1 VARWRVRV
9 PVLVVVAVWL
19 SQPLVP
25 TAHPDT
31 PPTARALVERI
42 KAHLGVPWTEPTVDT
57 FKAGDPDT
65 QLTGIA
71 VTMMAT
77 LEVLQHA
84 AASGHNLVIT
94 HEPTF
99 YDHMDR
105 REPLEQEHDAV
116 FAAKQ
121 AFLTQHKLVVWRF
134 HDHWHRRHPDGIEAG
149 MVRALGWER
158 YQSAANEFLFVMPE
172 TSVKELAAQVRDR
185 LRVRTMR
192 VIGDPDMKVTKV
204 AMVPGA
210 APFDMQRKALQRDD
224 VEAVVLG
231 EAREW
236 ETIEYAADAVTA
248 HLRKALIIP
257 GHIPSEQAGMEECAR
272 WLKTF
277 VTEVPVD
284 FVPASE
290 PFWTPR

>member
-1 VARWRVRV
+1 VATCRIR
-9 PVLVVVAVWL
+9 VLVIAVVAVCL
-19 SQPLVP
+19 CRPVVP
-25 TAHPDT
+25 TAHPVT
-31 PPTARALVERI
+31 PLTARALVDRI

-57 FKAGDPDT
+57 FKAGDPDVP
-65 QLTGIA
+65 LTGVA

-77 LEVLQHA
+77 LEVLERA

-99 YDHMDR
+99 YDHQDR
-105 REPLEQEHDAV
+105 LEPLEREHDAV

-121 AFLTQHKLVVWRF
+121 AFLTQHRMVVWRL

-158 YQSAANEFLFVMPE
+158 YQNPANEYLFVLPE
-172 TSVKELAAQVRDR
+172 TTVRQLAATVRDR
-185 LRVRTMR
+185 LGVRAMR
-192 VIGDPDMKVTKV
+192 VLGDPAMKVTKV
-204 AMVPGA
+204 ALAPGA
-210 APFDMQRKALQRDD
+210 AGFDLQRKALQQD
-224 VEAVVLG
+224 VEVVVLG

-248 HLRKALIIP
+248 HMRKALIIP
-257 GHIPSEQAGMEECAR
+257 GHIPSEQAGMDECAR

-277 VTEVPVD
+277 VSEVPVD

-290 PFWTPR
+290 PFWTVN